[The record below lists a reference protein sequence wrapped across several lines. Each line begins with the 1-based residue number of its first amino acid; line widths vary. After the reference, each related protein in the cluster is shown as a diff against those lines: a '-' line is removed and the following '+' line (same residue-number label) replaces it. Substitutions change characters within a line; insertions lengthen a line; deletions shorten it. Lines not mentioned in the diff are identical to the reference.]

1 MDTTTPLA
9 TTPFGGGRFSVALF
23 KAQKSLIERR
33 AALKDGSNITGK
45 VDKWQFLRALT
56 EAKAAFAMTDRAIS
70 VLEALMSFHPEK
82 ELNGAE
88 DIIVFPSNRE
98 LSLRARGMSEPTLRR
113 HVTTLIKAGFLLRKD
128 SPNGKRFARK
138 GQGGQVEDA
147 FGFNLAPAALMA
159 PDVFEEAEKARHQA
173 LELRKARGEVTLHLR
188 DISKMIEAA
197 YEDGIA
203 QEDPDQWFGFANRLA
218 ELSGRVSRH
227 ASLQET
233 RDRCQRL
240 VSLRVDVES
249 AFLAGMREEDLETG
263 EDTSDLQESPETSS
277 KNKKNNG
284 NAAQNERH
292 IQNSKTDS
300 SFELSTE
307 KSEAEGR
314 GGFGRAEPEAIRLSE
329 LKEACPE
336 FAEYALDG
344 LKSWA
349 DARKAA
355 DLARPMLGISKS
367 AWLEAVEAMGQ
378 GGAIVVLAYLIERAG
393 EIKSAG
399 GYLRS
404 LTERASAGKLRLRPM
419 VESLLNR

>member
-1 MDTTTPLA
+1 METTNSLG
-9 TTPFGGGRFSVALF
+9 TTPFGGGRFSIALF
-23 KAQKSLIERR
+23 KAQKSLNDRR

-56 EAKAAFAMTDRAIS
+56 EAKAAFALTDRAIA
-70 VLEALMSFHPEK
+70 VLEALMSFHQEK
-82 ELNGAE
+82 ELDGTE

-113 HVTTLIKAGFLLRKD
+113 HVATLIKAGFLLRKD

-138 GQGGQVEDA
+138 GQGGLVEEA
-147 FGFNLAPAALMA
+147 FGFNLAPSALMA
-159 PDVFEEAEKARHQA
+159 PDVFEEAEKARHLA

-203 QEDPDQWFGFANRLA
+203 QDDSDQWFGFTNRLKD
-218 ELSGRVSRH
+218 LSGRVSRH

-240 VSLRVDVES
+240 VSLRVEVES

-263 EDTSDLQESPETSS
+263 EEISDLQQSPEISS
-277 KNKKNNG
+277 KNKKNKG

-292 IQNSKTDS
+292 IQNSKTDT
-300 SFELSTE
+300 SFEPNKE
-307 KSEAEGR
+307 KNVAEGSR
-314 GGFGRAEPEAIRLSE
+314 DFDRTETESIRLSE
-329 LKEACPE
+329 LKEACRE
-336 FAEYALDG
+336 FPEYALDG
-344 LKSWA
+344 LNSWA

-355 DLARPMLGISKS
+355 NLARPMLGISKN
-367 AWLEAVEAMGQ
+367 AWHEAVEAMGQ

-393 EIKSAG
+393 EIKTPG

-404 LTERASAGKLRLRPM
+404 LTDRASTGKLRLRPM

>member
-1 MDTTTPLA
+1 METSNSLA
-9 TTPFGGGRFSVALF
+9 TTPFGGGRFSIALF
-23 KAQKSLIERR
+23 KAQKSLSDRR

-56 EAKAAFAMTDRAIS
+56 EAKAAFALTDRAIA
-70 VLEALMSFHPEK
+70 VLEALMSFHQEK
-82 ELNGAE
+82 ELDGTE

-98 LSLRARGMSEPTLRR
+98 LALRARGMSEPTLRR
-113 HVTTLIKAGFLLRKD
+113 HVATLIKAGFLLRKD

-138 GQGGQVEDA
+138 GQGGLVEEA
-147 FGFNLAPAALMA
+147 FGFNLAPSALMA
-159 PDVFEEAEKARHQA
+159 PDVFEEADKARHLA

-203 QEDPDQWFGFANRLA
+203 QDDPDQWFGFTNRLKD
-218 ELSGRVSRH
+218 LSGRVSRH
-227 ASLQET
+227 ASLRET
-233 RDRCQRL
+233 SDRCQHL
-240 VSLRVDVES
+240 VGLRADVES
-249 AFLAGMREEDLETG
+249 AFLAGMKDEHFESEDEIASGEET
-263 EDTSDLQESPETSS
+263 PETSS
-277 KNKKNNG
+277 KNKKTTC

-292 IQNSKTDS
+292 IQNSKPDS
-300 SFELSTE
+300 LFELE
-307 KSEAEGR
+307 LRNNEAKGR
-314 GGFGRAEPEAIRLSE
+314 EAFERPDPEAIRLSE

-355 DLARPMLGISKS
+355 DLARPMLGISKN
-367 AWLEAVEAMGQ
+367 AWHEAVEAMGQ

-404 LTERASAGKLRLRPM
+404 LTDRASTGKLRLRPM
-419 VESLLNR
+419 VDSLLNR

>member
-9 TTPFGGGRFSVALF
+9 TTPFGGGRFSIALF
-23 KAQKSLIERR
+23 KAQKSLSDRR

-56 EAKAAFAMTDRAIS
+56 EAKAAFALTDRAIA

-113 HVTTLIKAGFLLRKD
+113 HVATLIKAGFLLRKD

-138 GQGGQVEDA
+138 GQGGLVEEA
-147 FGFNLAPAALMA
+147 FGFNLAPSALMA
-159 PDVFEEAEKARHQA
+159 PDVFEEAEKARHLA

-203 QEDPDQWFGFANRLA
+203 QDDPDQWFGFKMRLK

-227 ASLQET
+227 ASLRET
-233 RDRCQRL
+233 CDRCQHL
-240 VSLRVDVES
+240 VRLRVDVES
-249 AFLAGMREEDLETG
+249 AFLAGMKDEHFESEDESARG
-263 EDTSDLQESPETSS
+263 EVTPETSS
-277 KNKKNNG
+277 KNIKTNG

-292 IQNSKTDS
+292 IQNSKPDS
-300 SFELSTE
+300 SFELKLRKNE
-307 KSEAEGR
+307 VEGR
-314 GGFGRAEPEAIRLSE
+314 GAFERPDPEAIRLSQ

-349 DARKAA
+349 DAGKAA
-355 DLARPMLGISKS
+355 DLARPMLGISKN
-367 AWLEAVEAMGQ
+367 AWHEAVEAMGQ

-404 LTERASAGKLRLRPM
+404 LTDRASAGKLRLRPM
-419 VESLLNR
+419 VDSLLNR